1 MYRRHAETPVPWESA
16 GGVEPDRRVCSTSE
30 EACLAPIICLSRG
43 SSLHSAPFLRGG
55 ALHFNGLPH
64 LASTSTVQVAALHCD
79 CAGPGLSVPE
89 RRSVRA
95 ERPEHPE
102 GVPAAA
108 TVRVVHTTGRLIDA
122 VRVMCRVALSQT
134 SRPVN
139 DLAADRQRLAAGR
152 ANAGPLLYS
161 RLISMPTRRKA
172 AGGRYTAYGVS
183 GLGTCRVRREARDGW
198 KGDVRAG
205 WAPPS
210 SPPDK

>member
-1 MYRRHAETPVPWESA
+1 VYRRRAETPVPWESA

-30 EACLAPIICLSRG
+30 EACLPPIICLSRG

-64 LASTSTVQVAALHCD
+64 LASTSTVQVAALHCE

-139 DLAADRQRLAAGR
+139 DLAADPAAAGSGPRERR
-152 ANAGPLLYS
+152 ACVVFAFDFHAHPPKS
-161 RLISMPTRRKA
+161 RRRA
-172 AGGRYTAYGVS
+172 LH
-183 GLGTCRVRREARDGW
+183 GLWCQWVRHVPSEARS
-198 KGDVRAG
+198 R
-205 WAPPS
+205 
-210 SPPDK
+210 